1 MRAMK
6 WAPVMGAA
14 MLLAA
19 CGGEKPAPAQEE
31 TADALKAGLYEVTS
45 EVTALSST
53 DNTTPFTKLKVGDK
67 TTVKAC
73 VSADGKPAPELFAEA
88 EGDKCEIKNS
98 YIRHGRLSAQ
108 MSCAR
113 EGKRGEVM
121 PAMMGSFKAES
132 PRLAI
137 SSRTAIIGCPARSAP
152 SASAIA
158 RRRARRRR
166 RHHDRLR
173 HAGQRQYASC
183 ARLL

>member
-19 CGGEKPAPAQEE
+19 CGGDKPAPAQEE
-31 TADALKAGLYEVTS
+31 AADALKAGLYEVTS

-121 PAMMGSFKAES
+121 PAMMGSFKADSFEGEITS
-132 PRLAI
+132 LSYFVEDGDYRM
-137 SSRTAIIGCPARSAP
+137 SRKVGAKRVGDCPAAGAAEEK
-152 SASAIA
+152 AS
-158 RRRARRRR
+158 
-166 RHHDRLR
+166 
-173 HAGQRQYASC
+173 
-183 ARLL
+183 

>member
-88 EGDKCEIKNS
+88 EGDKCEIKTS

-121 PAMMGSFKAES
+121 PAMMGSFKADSFEGEITS
-132 PRLAI
+132 LSYFVEDGDYRM
-137 SSRTAIIGCPARSAP
+137 SRKVSAKRVGDCAAAGAAEEK
-152 SASAIA
+152 AS
-158 RRRARRRR
+158 
-166 RHHDRLR
+166 
-173 HAGQRQYASC
+173 
-183 ARLL
+183 

>member
-19 CGGEKPAPAQEE
+19 CGGDKPAPAQQEA
-31 TADALKAGLYEVTS
+31 ADALKAGLYEVTS

-98 YIRHGRLSAQ
+98 YIRNGRMSAQ
-108 MSCAR
+108 MS
-113 EGKRGEVM
+113 
-121 PAMMGSFKAES
+121 S
-132 PRLAI
+132 PMEM
-137 SSRTAIIGCPARSAP
+137 SPGDIGVVRIEANVLS
-152 SASAIA
+152 
-158 RRRARRRR
+158 
-166 RHHDRLR
+166 
-173 HAGQRQYASC
+173 
-183 ARLL
+183 